1 MPSSLLNLFN
11 DLRTIIELLQSFPQ
25 KTFTLRLE
33 SLTQAFSVNQPADLN
48 QPLELIFNQLSQTQK
63 TYFQGKDFS
72 QEKTRQITLAYIN
85 QQIQALA
92 QQPVALSPEKL
103 EELKTQ
109 YQQHQQELQKQN
121 KTPLFSLQDLVQ
133 QAQKYH
139 IARLAI
145 KEALIKQGFPP
156 TLAEEYSFQVITR
169 IKYSQPEIF
178 QLDDHAFSI
187 EIQKIIRQLIP
198 QANFQQAQEISSN
211 PNIKKLKIPPLD
223 IPSPVKQAINALP
236 LEISQKFNQKQL
248 HSPQFQAWLEAL
260 AEQFQAQPS
269 TILHLVSGQP
279 PTSQSRQIIL
289 NLDNLSKN
297 QQLYLNSPSQQ
308 LDQVAWHNN
317 QVIKGGPGIFRLPD
331 FGQKQLAK
339 NLFTKTATNLVTWGT
354 KNTATKGI
362 KGFAAK
368 GITKFA
374 ATKIGGKLLGAAA
387 AQAIPVAGQA
397 IGILMIADTV
407 AQVAGIEGGLKGMVK
422 NLFSGKNLVRAGSAI
437 AGLLYLPGMLI
448 KGLVSSLGSAVT
460 GGAVLGGLG
469 GLAVGG
475 IQGAAIGTIA
485 GGAAGGAVAAAGGPG
500 AVISS
505 TAAVIETGLGGLTS
519 ISASTIPTLGIIT
532 VAGGTVFAATVI
544 NQQIVDSALM
554 VPIEGIN
561 VIGDIKSNQPIVT
574 DGDVSIENICNISSV
589 HAATQ
594 MQCDLY
600 QQCNL
605 GVVNRSNVSSIISS
619 CWSWLNQYP
628 KSAIQYSASEHTY
641 LQCVG
646 FAVAAS
652 HQQRINLPAGI
663 GHAYSYVTPPHGCQS
678 VNRSNIK
685 IGNLAV
691 WNTAP
696 YGHIA
701 VITKF
706 IPGQSGEISSIWV
719 TQALGDNG
727 TVSSWIVPV
736 ENPTT
741 ILECNSL

>member
-11 DLRTIIELLQSFPQ
+11 DLRTIIKLLQSFPQ
-25 KTFTLRLE
+25 ETFTLRLE
-33 SLTQAFSVNQPADLN
+33 SLTQTFSISQPTDLN
-48 QPLELIFNQLSQTQK
+48 QPLESIFNQLPQIQK

-72 QEKTRQITLAYIN
+72 QEKTRQITLAYLN

-92 QQPVALSPEKL
+92 QQPVTLSPEKL
-103 EELKTQ
+103 EELKAQ

-121 KTPLFSLQDLVQ
+121 KTPSFSLQDLVQ
-133 QAQKYH
+133 QAQRYH
-139 IARLAI
+139 FARLAI

-156 TLAEEYSFQVITR
+156 TLAEEYSFQIIAR
-169 IKYSQPEIF
+169 IKYFQPEIF
-178 QLDDHAFSI
+178 QLDDHSFSI
-187 EIQKIIRQLIP
+187 EIQKTIRQLIP
-198 QANFQQAQEISSN
+198 QINFQQAQKISSN

-223 IPSPVKQAINALP
+223 IPSPVKQAINTLP
-236 LEISQKFNQKQL
+236 LEIAQKFNQEQL

-260 AEQFQAQPS
+260 AEQFQTQPS

-279 PTSQSRQIIL
+279 PTPQSRQIIL
-289 NLDNLSKN
+289 NLDNQAKN

-308 LDQVAWHNN
+308 LDQTAWHNH
-317 QVIKGGPGIFRLPD
+317 QVIKGRPLRLPD
-331 FGQKQLAK
+331 LGQKQLAK
-339 NLFTKTATNLVTWGT
+339 NLFTKTATKLVAWSAQ
-354 KNTATKGI
+354 NTAAKGI
-362 KGFAAK
+362 KGFVAK

-374 ATKIGGKLLGAAA
+374 ATKIGGQLLGAAA
-387 AQAIPVAGQA
+387 AQVIPVAGQA
-397 IGILMIADTV
+397 IGILMVADTV
-407 AQVAGIEGGLKGMVK
+407 AQVAGIEGGLKGIVK
-422 NLFSGKNLVRAGSAI
+422 NLFSGKNLVRIGGAV
-437 AGLLYLPGMLI
+437 AGLLYLPGMLL
-448 KGLVSSLGSAVT
+448 KGLISSLGSAVT

-475 IQGAAIGTIA
+475 IQGAAIGTVA

-500 AVISS
+500 AVVSS
-505 TAAVIETGLGGLTS
+505 AAAIAETGLTGLTS

-532 VAGGTVFAATVI
+532 VASGTIFAATII

-554 VPIEGIN
+554 VPVEGIN
-561 VIGDIKSNQPIVT
+561 VIGGIKSNQPIVT

-589 HAATQ
+589 HAAAQ

-605 GVVNRSNVSSIISS
+605 GVVNKNNVNSILTN
-619 CWSWLNQYP
+619 CWSWLNRYP
-628 KSAIQYSASEHTY
+628 QDVIQYSANNHAY

-652 HQQRINLPAGI
+652 HQQGINLPAGI
-663 GHAYSYVTPPHGCQS
+663 GHAYSYATPPDGCQS

-727 TVSSWIVPV
+727 TVSSWVVPV